1 MVLVVMYVLGV
12 YLDCYLKP
20 GAIDARDAHDAHEL
34 QEVQRVPETKGR
46 RGFFKEAVEGET
58 GETVHR
64 VRDPGRG
71 RTDAGPDG
79 FGGTVAPGRVS
90 EEQSR
95 C

>member
-1 MVLVVMYVLGV
+1 MLF
-12 YLDCYLKP
+12 KA
-20 GAIDARDAHDAHEL
+20 AIDARDAHDAHKL

-46 RGFFKEAVEGET
+46 REFFKEAVEGAP
-58 GETVHR
+58 GKKVHR
-64 VRDPGRG
+64 VRGPGRG

-90 EEQSR
+90 EKQPR

>member
-46 RGFFKEAVEGET
+46 RGFFKETVEGAP
-58 GETVHR
+58 GKKVHR

-71 RTDAGPDG
+71 RTFAGTAG
-79 FGGTVAPGRVS
+79 VGGTVAQNP
-90 EEQSR
+90 R